1 LLLTK
6 QKGEDSQMRKLV
18 ILGGGYG
25 GMRILQ
31 RLLPNKV
38 PKDVEIYLVDKV
50 PYHCFK
56 TEFYALAAGTV
67 PDVEIRLTFPN
78 HSPLKFINDWVT
90 GIDLDNQKVVL
101 KDHEDLSYDD
111 LIIGLG
117 CENNYHNVPGADQY
131 TYGIQSIEA
140 TRKTYNALSNLPKGS
155 KVAIIGAGLSGVEIA
170 SELYESRPDL
180 NISLFGRGKMVLSS
194 LSVKI
199 GNYVQKWFEE
209 RGITVV
215 NESNITKVE
224 EGILYNHGE
233 PLQFDAIVWTAGIRA
248 NKVVRDLPVK
258 KDKKGCVY
266 LTPYHNIPGYE
277 NVYVVGDCA
286 HLPYAPTAQLAEA
299 QGDQIVKVLQMRW
312 NNEPLPKTLPTIKLK
327 GTLGSLGKK
336 HGFGLVAD
344 KSLTGKVP
352 RLLKSGVLWMYK
364 VQNS

>member
-1 LLLTK
+1 
-6 QKGEDSQMRKLV
+6 MRKLV

-31 RLLPNKV
+31 RLLPNNV
-38 PKDVEIYLVDKV
+38 PKDVKVYLIDKV
-50 PYHCFK
+50 PYHFFK

-67 PDVEIRLTFPN
+67 PDVDIRMTFPN
-78 HSPLKFINDWVT
+78 HSPLEFINDWVE
-90 GIDLDNQKVVL
+90 GIDLEKQTVQL
-101 KDHEDLSYDD
+101 KNNGDFSYDH

-117 CENNYHNVPGADQY
+117 CENNYHNVPGADKY
-131 TYGIQSIEA
+131 TYGIQSIET
-140 TRKTYNALSNLPKGS
+140 TRKTYKALNNLPIDS
-155 KVAIIGAGLSGVEIA
+155 KVAIIGGGLSGVEIA

-180 NISLFGRGKMVLSS
+180 NIALFDRGDMVLSS

-199 GNYVQKWFEE
+199 GKYVQNWFKE
-209 RGITVV
+209 RGIAVV
-215 NESNITKVE
+215 NNSNITRVE
-224 EGILYNHGE
+224 EGILYNHDE
-233 PLQFDAIVWTAGIRA
+233 PIEFDAIVWTAGIRA

-266 LTPYHNIPGYE
+266 LTPHHNIPGYE

-299 QGDQIVKVLQMRW
+299 QGDQIANVLQKRW
-312 NNEPLPKTLPTIKLK
+312 NNEPLPEELPTIKLK

-344 KSLTGKVP
+344 RSLTGKVP